1 LNIFVKQNI
10 RKGLLYALFVAL
22 LLFIDQ
28 AIKLWVK
35 NNMCLHESI
44 RITDWFF
51 ISYIENNG
59 MAFGMTFI
67 PKYALTLF
75 RMVASLYIIYYLGR
89 EIYRNARTVWL
100 ICLSMILAGAVGNLI
115 DCMFYGLV
123 FNESSPYY
131 LSYFVPFGT
140 GYAPFLM
147 GKVVD
152 MFYFPLIETEW
163 PTWMPF
169 VGGDHFVFFS
179 PVFNFADASISVSV
193 VLLLLFYRE
202 EISKISIK
210 KEEKKVEE

>member
-1 LNIFVKQNI
+1 MNIFVKQNI

-75 RMVASLYIIYYLGR
+75 RLLASLYIIYYLGR
-89 EIYRNARTVWL
+89 EICRNARTVWL

-115 DCMFYGLV
+115 DCMFYGI
-123 FNESSPYY
+123 
-131 LSYFVPFGT
+131 YFHE
-140 GYAPFLM
+140 APFM
-147 GKVVD
+147 QGRVVD
-152 MFYFPLIETEW
+152 MFYFPLIVTTYPERFPLWGGE
-163 PTWMPF
+163 PF
-169 VGGDHFVFFS
+169 IFFS
-179 PVFNFADASISVSV
+179 PIFTFADACISVAV
-193 VLLLLFYRE
+193 VMLILFCRP
-202 EISKISIK
+202 EI
-210 KEEKKVEE
+210 EKLRN

>member
-67 PKYALTLF
+67 PKYVLTLF
-75 RMVASLYIIYYLGR
+75 RLVASLYIIYYLGR

-100 ICLSMILAGAVGNLI
+100 VCLSMILAGAVGNLI
-115 DCMFYGLV
+115 DCLFYGI
-123 FNESSPYY
+123 
-131 LSYFVPFGT
+131 YFHE
-140 GYAPFLM
+140 APFM
-147 GKVVD
+147 QGRVVD
-152 MFYFPLIETEW
+152 MFYFPLIVTTYPEW
-163 PTWMPF
+163 FPLW
-169 VGGDHFVFFS
+169 GGEQFIFFS
-179 PVFNFADASISVSV
+179 PIFNFADACISVAV
-193 VLLLLFYRE
+193 VLLIIFCRP
-202 EISKISIK
+202 EIERLRK
-210 KEEKKVEE
+210 

>member
-1 LNIFVKQNI
+1 MNVFVKPNEQSEACFNSAMARKGRMKFKIELI

-22 LLFIDQ
+22 LLLIDQ
-28 AIKLWVK
+28 AIKLLVK

-75 RMVASLYIIYYLGR
+75 RLLASLYIIYYLGR

-115 DCMFYGLV
+115 DCMFYGI
-123 FNESSPYY
+123 
-131 LSYFVPFGT
+131 YFHE
-140 GYAPFLM
+140 APFM
-147 GKVVD
+147 QGRVVD
-152 MFYFPLIETEW
+152 MFYFPLIVSTYPEW
-163 PTWMPF
+163 FPLWGGEPF
-169 VGGDHFVFFS
+169 IFFS
-179 PVFNFADASISVSV
+179 PIFNFADACISVAV
-193 VLLLLFYRE
+193 VMLILFCRQ
-202 EISKISIK
+202 EI
-210 KEEKKVEE
+210 EKLRN

>member
-1 LNIFVKQNI
+1 MRIITI

-22 LLFIDQ
+22 LLLIDQ
-28 AIKLWVK
+28 AIKLLVK

-75 RMVASLYIIYYLGR
+75 RLLASLYIIYYLGR

-115 DCMFYGLV
+115 DCMFYGI
-123 FNESSPYY
+123 
-131 LSYFVPFGT
+131 YFHE
-140 GYAPFLM
+140 APFM
-147 GKVVD
+147 QGRVVD
-152 MFYFPLIETEW
+152 MFYFPLIVSTYPEW
-163 PTWMPF
+163 FPLWGGEPF
-169 VGGDHFVFFS
+169 IFFS
-179 PVFNFADASISVSV
+179 PIFNFADACISVAV
-193 VLLLLFYRE
+193 VMLILFCRP
-202 EISKISIK
+202 EI
-210 KEEKKVEE
+210 EKLRN

>member
-1 LNIFVKQNI
+1 MNTSGSSLIT
-10 RKGLLYALFVAL
+10 KGRLAIILMVAILL
-22 LLFIDQ
+22 IDQ

-115 DCMFYGLV
+115 DCMFYGI
-123 FNESSPYY
+123 
-131 LSYFVPFGT
+131 YFHE
-140 GYAPFLM
+140 APFM
-147 GKVVD
+147 QGRVVD
-152 MFYFPLIETEW
+152 MFYFPLIVTTYPEWFPLWGGET
-163 PTWMPF
+163 F
-169 VGGDHFVFFS
+169 IFFS
-179 PVFNFADASISVSV
+179 PIFNFADACISVAV
-193 VLLLLFYRE
+193 VMLILFCRP
-202 EISKISIK
+202 EI
-210 KEEKKVEE
+210 EKLRK

>member
-1 LNIFVKQNI
+1 MNVFVKPNEQSEACFNSAMARKGRMKFKIELI

-22 LLFIDQ
+22 LLLIDQ

-75 RMVASLYIIYYLGR
+75 RLLASLYIIYYLGR

-115 DCMFYGLV
+115 DCMFYGI
-123 FNESSPYY
+123 
-131 LSYFVPFGT
+131 YFHE
-140 GYAPFLM
+140 APFM
-147 GKVVD
+147 QGRVVD
-152 MFYFPLIETEW
+152 MFYFPLIVSTYPEW
-163 PTWMPF
+163 FPLWGGEPF
-169 VGGDHFVFFS
+169 IFFS
-179 PVFNFADASISVSV
+179 PIFNFADACISVAV
-193 VLLLLFYRE
+193 VMLILFCRP
-202 EISKISIK
+202 EI
-210 KEEKKVEE
+210 EKLRN